1 MVEAEAIERAR
12 QEAVPG
18 WFWDFMILIAAGVI
32 AAGVYSNALSGEF
45 VLDDSLQ
52 ITNNP
57 LLRDSRHFWT
67 ALTSDIWAFRG
78 SAGQVSSHYWRP
90 ALVLFWMAESRA
102 FGLQPAGWHA
112 VNILLHVAVLV
123 AVYALMRR
131 LSLARPLAAAVVLI
145 FAVHPVHVESV
156 TWVSGSSDMLL
167 ALTII
172 GSLWFLLR
180 SVSERGWV
188 CWAGAIVCYA
198 GAVMSKETAVVF
210 PALALLV
217 AWLAASPELGW
228 RSRAARA
235 GAVAVPFAA
244 VAAAYL
250 AARVAVL
257 GTVGVGGGNVSL
269 GSVILTAPSIV
280 AFYLRQSFFPV
291 WIGPAYPL
299 RQVTLSNLG
308 AMNFAVPVLVVALAA
323 VAFWWLARRDR
334 VRQIGGA
341 IWLLFLL
348 PALNIGA
355 FQGERL
361 AHDRYLYLP
370 VRGAIMFAVSG
381 AAAGLGRLPRLAA
394 AGAASVAAAC
404 LAAAALISVPL
415 GIKAYRYNNDW
426 LTQLALGEAMVRSDP
441 GSVMNHTL
449 LATAHHEAGA
459 YDEAIA
465 EFDRALEIHDWYY
478 AALFRARS
486 LIEARRYEEA
496 ERALE
501 KLIAENEQD
510 DEAYE
515 LLGDCLVRHGR
526 LDRAEAIFREAREH
540 HPQFKCRFTSGLA
553 LILEARG
560 RREEAIAEL
569 EAVRAGI
576 DDEYAAPATIGL
588 FQLGMLY
595 ERLGRPG
602 EARIALR
609 EYLAR
614 SGSFPDPA
622 IRDARQKA
630 EGALR
635 RLDR

>member
-1 MVEAEAIERAR
+1 MVETEAIERAGPD
-12 QEAVPG
+12 AVPG

-90 ALVLFWMAESRA
+90 ALVLLWMGESRA
-102 FGLQPAGWHA
+102 FGLQPVGWHA
-112 VNILLHVAVLV
+112 VNILLHGAVLV
-123 AVYALMRR
+123 VVYGLMRR
-131 LSLARPLAAAVVLI
+131 LPVARPLAAAVVLI

-167 ALTII
+167 AISII
-172 GSLWFLLR
+172 GSLWFLLGA
-180 SVSERGWV
+180 VSARGWLN
-188 CWAGAIVCYA
+188 WAGAVACYV

-217 AWLAASPELGW
+217 AWLAAPPELGW
-228 RSRAARA
+228 RRRAVRA
-235 GAVAVPFAA
+235 GAAAFPFAA
-244 VAAAYL
+244 VACAYL
-250 AARVAVL
+250 AARIMVL
-257 GTVGVGGGNVSL
+257 GTVGVGGNVSL
-269 GSVILTAPSIV
+269 GSTILTAPSIV
-280 AFYLRQSFFPV
+280 AFYLRQSFLPV

-299 RQVTLSNLG
+299 RQVTLANLG
-308 AMNFAVPVLVVALAA
+308 AVNFVLPVLVLAVTA
-323 VAFWWLARRDR
+323 IAFWWLARRDR
-334 VRQIGGA
+334 VRLIGGA

-370 VRGAIMFAVSG
+370 VLGAIMFAVSVS
-381 AAAGLGRLPRLAA
+381 AAGLGRVPRLAA
-394 AGAASVAAAC
+394 AGTRAVNAAC
-404 LAAAALISVPL
+404 LAAAAMIAVPL

-486 LIEARRYEEA
+486 LIEARRYDEA

-501 KLIAENEQD
+501 ELIAENEQD
-510 DEAYE
+510 EEAYE

-526 LDRAEAIFREAREH
+526 LERAEAVFREAREH

-553 LILEARG
+553 MILEARG
-560 RREEAIAEL
+560 RREQALAEL
-569 EAVRAGI
+569 EAVRGGI
-576 DDEYAAPATIGL
+576 NDEYTAPATIGL

-595 ERLGRPG
+595 ERLGRLE
-602 EARIALR
+602 EARGALR
-609 EYLAR
+609 EYLAK
-614 SGSFPDPA
+614 SASFPDPA
-622 IRDARQKA
+622 IQEARQKA
-630 EGALR
+630 ERALR